1 MTVTLDLNCDMGESF
16 GAYTI
21 GDDGQMLET
30 VTTANVACGFHAGD
44 PVVMRRTIRLARQA
58 GVAVGAH
65 PSFMDLIGFGRRR
78 ILGESPEDIEAQLV
92 YQIAAMQG
100 VAAAEGHPITHVKTH
115 GALGNM
121 AATDPDLAAVC
132 ARAVAAVDPAL
143 VYVSL
148 PYSETYAA
156 AEKAGLTVACEIY
169 ADRSY
174 TDTGELTPR
183 GQPGAVI
190 HDIAQSTDQVLEMVL
205 NKRIPTTGGKRLPV
219 EPATLCIHGD
229 TDGAP
234 RIAARAAQGA
244 GRKRRHHRPLCRPW
258 KRLIHVP
265 HGLPEWPVA
274 ARGRGQGVDLRPRLP
289 HGRCHIR
296 SDLRARR
303 HAAGL

>member
-1 MTVTLDLNCDMGESF
+1 MTATLDLNCDMGESF

-21 GDDGQMLET
+21 GDDAKMMET

-44 PVVMRRTIRLARQA
+44 PVVMRRTIALAKAA
-58 GVAVGAH
+58 GVAIGAH
-65 PSFMDLIGFGRRR
+65 PSFLDLYGFGRRR
-78 ILGESPEDIEAQLV
+78 ILGDRPEDLEAHLI

-100 VAAAEGHPITHVKTH
+100 MAAAQGHPMTHVKTH

-121 AATDPDLAAVC
+121 AAVDPDLAAVC
-132 ARAVAAVDPAL
+132 ARAVATVDPTL

-183 GQPGAVI
+183 SAPGAVI

-205 NKRIPTTGGKRLPV
+205 NRHIPTTGGKRLPV

-229 TDGAP
+229 TQGAP
-234 RIAARAAQGA
+234 AIAAALRAALEDNGVTIA
-244 GRKRRHHRPLCRPW
+244 PFATPKR
-258 KRLIHVP
+258 
-265 HGLPEWPVA
+265 
-274 ARGRGQGVDLRPRLP
+274 
-289 HGRCHIR
+289 
-296 SDLRARR
+296 S
-303 HAAGL
+303 